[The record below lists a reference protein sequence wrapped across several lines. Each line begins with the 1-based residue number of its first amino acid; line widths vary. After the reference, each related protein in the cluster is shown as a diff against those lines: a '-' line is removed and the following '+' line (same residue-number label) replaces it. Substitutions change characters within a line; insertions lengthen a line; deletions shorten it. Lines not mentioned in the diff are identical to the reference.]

1 MPRKAKS
8 ETENGVASES
18 SAPVA
23 AAHLNGGATV
33 YPTPVEAVVQHVFKD
48 RVLLD
53 TAMRHA
59 SVTDARVKS
68 NERLEFLGDAV
79 LGLIVCRRIYQK
91 FPHLLEGEM
100 TKIKSAVVS
109 RTTCSEIAKQ
119 LGLEQY
125 LVIGKGMKT
134 HAELPASLGAAAL
147 EAIIAALYIDG
158 GMCKVEAF
166 IEPLVEDKIDRAA
179 RSGHQE
185 NYKSILQQHAQQR
198 LETTPEYVVMGYKGP
213 DHARF
218 FQICVRMAGREFEAA
233 WGPSKKHAEQ
243 AAALNALNALGILG
257 GVGGKEEVAS
267 DER

>member
-1 MPRKAKS
+1 
-8 ETENGVASES
+8 
-18 SAPVA
+18 
-23 AAHLNGGATV
+23 
-33 YPTPVEAVVQHVFKD
+33 
-48 RVLLD
+48 
-53 TAMRHA
+53 
-59 SVTDARVKS
+59 
-68 NERLEFLGDAV
+68 
-79 LGLIVCRRIYQK
+79 
-91 FPHLLEGEM
+91 M

-109 RTTCSEIAKQ
+109 RTTCSELAKQ

-147 EAIIAALYIDG
+147 EAIIAALYLDG
-158 GMCKVEAF
+158 GIAKVEAF
-166 IEPLVEDKIDRAA
+166 IEPLIEDKIDRAA

-218 FQICVRMAGREFEAA
+218 FQICVRMAGREFDPA

-243 AAALNALNALGILG
+243 AAALNALHALSILPKRESSESTD
-257 GVGGKEEVAS
+257 VTSVAS
-267 DER
+267 